1 MPEMDGVETSK
12 RIREIVGRESA
23 IIIITAYRWDDVF
36 DEAKKVGVDSFIT
49 KPLFAGNVI
58 EEYRSARKKKNPAD
72 TLHKVSLKGR
82 RVLLAEDVPINAE
95 IMTMLLT
102 TSEMIVDH
110 AENGQIALQKFSDS
124 PEGFYDVILMDIR
137 MPEMDGLEATA
148 KIRGLNRKD
157 AESIPIIALTAN
169 AFDEDVHRSLQ
180 AGMNAHLS
188 KPIDSNALFAAL
200 ESLITE

>member
-36 DEAKKVGVDSFIT
+36 DEAKKVGVDSFIA

-58 EEYRSARKKKNPAD
+58 EEYRSARKKKKPSD

-95 IMTMLLT
+95 I
-102 TSEMIVDH
+102 SAIISPI
-110 AENGQIALQKFSDS
+110 GQALNSA
-124 PEGFYDVILMDIR
+124 R
-137 MPEMDGLEATA
+137 
-148 KIRGLNRKD
+148 
-157 AESIPIIALTAN
+157 
-169 AFDEDVHRSLQ
+169 
-180 AGMNAHLS
+180 
-188 KPIDSNALFAAL
+188 
-200 ESLITE
+200 